1 MSDRDDWH
9 ALTKFTPARLALGRS
24 GNALST
30 RRVLEFQLAHAQARD
45 AVLRPFNAQAVATA
59 LARPGTLLLT
69 TEATDRQTYL
79 MSPDAGRR
87 LSEASRA
94 SLTRGKYDAALIIA
108 DGLSATAID
117 AHGAALARLI
127 LSALPALNWA
137 PVTIVTGGRVA
148 IGDDIAHALG
158 AQLSII
164 LIGERP
170 GLSAADSIGLYVTFA
185 PKPGV
190 TTDAE
195 RNCISNV
202 RPAGLPLEAA
212 ALRLAWLVTQAR
224 KLSLTGV
231 ALKEDAPDSSSL
243 ASTAVSLENQL

>member
-9 ALTKFTPARLALGRS
+9 ALAKFTPARLALGRA
-24 GNALST
+24 GNSLPT

-45 AVLRPFNAQAVATA
+45 AVLRPFDAQAVATT
-59 LARPGTLLLT
+59 LGHPGTQLLT
-69 TEATDRQTYL
+69 TEATDRQSYL
-79 MSPDAGRR
+79 MNPDAGRR

-94 SLTRGKYDAALIIA
+94 SLTRGQYDAALIIA
-108 DGLSATAID
+108 DGLSSTAID
-117 AHGAALARLI
+117 ARGAALARLI
-127 LSALPALNWA
+127 LNTISTLNWA
-137 PVTIVTGGRVA
+137 PVTIVTRGRVA
-148 IGDDIAHALG
+148 IGDDIAQALG
-158 AQLSII
+158 AQLSIV

-202 RPAGLPLEAA
+202 RPAGLPLEDA